1 MYKFAVHK
9 EWILPLILY
18 RSKTSV
24 AQMVSGYSYTT
35 LGLLAAVITI
45 LFTFTEK
52 QSFQRYTRRG
62 YLRVF
67 LSLYF
72 VTILS
77 IVATSFLALYNY
89 SARSTTDAFGAM
101 MVLFTTNVFQTLLII
116 GTISLVVRRAL
127 VSK

>member
-1 MYKFAVHK
+1 M
-9 EWILPLILY
+9 LPLILY
-18 RSKTSV
+18 KSKANV
-24 AQMVSGYSYTT
+24 AQMISGYSYTT

-52 QSFQRYTRRG
+52 QSFRRYTRRG
-62 YLRVF
+62 YLKIF

-77 IVATSFLALYNY
+77 IVITAFLALYNY
-89 SARSTTDAFGAM
+89 SDRSTVDAFTM
-101 MVLFTTNVFQTLLII
+101 MLFMFTTNVFQSLLII

-127 VSK
+127 QSA